1 MWIIDGNWPISMAT
15 FHGYLWCLSWSW
27 WSLGMTV
34 VKWTVLNG
42 WKLMIINLTGWTG
55 MNIIYYIYTLIY
67 YIYIYTCRIWP
78 IYQLR
83 IAMKSCNISWENS
96 GWTDPSPFPGFHG
109 FRWVRRHVWSCQKV
123 AVRRSIAATKARR
136 VHGIAGDFVTER
148 MCQWQLASWGFGDLY
163 NQQKWSNNVIW
174 PLEMGI

>member
-1 MWIIDGNWPISMAT
+1 MMP
-15 FHGYLWCLSWSW
+15 L
-27 WSLGMTV
+27 V
-34 VKWTVLNG
+34 
-42 WKLMIINLTGWTG
+42 KLMIFRDDRREMNCSEWVKTHDHKFDG
-55 MNIIYYIYTLIY
+55 MNWHEYNILYIYTIIY
-67 YIYIYTCRIWP
+67 YIYTCRIWP